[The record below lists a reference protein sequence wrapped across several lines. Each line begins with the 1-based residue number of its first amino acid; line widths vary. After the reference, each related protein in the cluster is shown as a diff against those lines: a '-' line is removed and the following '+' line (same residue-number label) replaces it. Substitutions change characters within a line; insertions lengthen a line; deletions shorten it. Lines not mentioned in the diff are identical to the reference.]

1 MRFGRG
7 DMECSTDNIKLLYVE
22 DDVGTRGLIETLLR
36 KKYPQVTLLV
46 ATNGAEG
53 YSLFQEHRPDIIL
66 TDISMPFMNGIQMA
80 SEIRKSDTEAIIIA
94 VTAYTDA
101 EYLENAEDLKIS
113 HVMKPIQFK
122 DFFCAIDKSIGSL
135 QGAASLTN

>member
-1 MRFGRG
+1 
-7 DMECSTDNIKLLYVE
+7 MEGSTSKIKLLYVE

-36 KKYPQVTLLV
+36 KRYPDVMLLV
-46 ATNGAEG
+46 ATNGEEG

-66 TDISMPFMNGIQMA
+66 TDISMPYMNGIQMA
-80 SEIRKSDTEAIIIA
+80 SQIRKSDTEAIIIA

-101 EYLENAEDLKIS
+101 EYLQNAGDLKIS

-122 DFFCAIDKSIGSL
+122 DFFCVIDKSIGSL
-135 QGAASLTN
+135 EGGGSQIN

>member
-1 MRFGRG
+1 MAS
-7 DMECSTDNIKLLYVE
+7 STGKITLLYVE

-36 KKYPQVTLLV
+36 KKYPEVNLLV
-46 ATNGAEG
+46 ASNGEEG
-53 YSLFQEHRPDIIL
+53 YSLFREHRPEIVL

-135 QGAASLTN
+135 QSSVS